1 MPCSGKSR
9 QNDGGMKAPAP
20 STEHRV
26 AEVPRMIAA
35 GHRRTDVVDFCR
47 QTWGLSPRS
56 ADRLLALA
64 RQQIRSDWDIE
75 RPQMIADRLSQL
87 STLQQDARAAGNHAA
102 ALGCINA
109 AARIACLF

>member
-1 MPCSGKSR
+1 MKS
-9 QNDGGMKAPAP
+9 AAA

-26 AEVPRMIAA
+26 AEVARLIGA
-35 GHRRTDVVDFCR
+35 GHRRSDVVGFCR

-75 RPQMIADRLSQL
+75 RPHVIADLLSQL

-102 ALGCINA
+102 ALGCINT
-109 AARIACLF
+109 AARITCLF

>member
-1 MPCSGKSR
+1 
-9 QNDGGMKAPAP
+9 MKASAA

-26 AEVPRMIAA
+26 AEVARMIAA

-75 RPQMIADRLSQL
+75 RPEMIADLLSQL